1 MALHPDFK
9 VLDEPAA
16 SLDVSIQAQVIALVQ
31 GLQRDMGLTYLPI
44 SHDLGLVRNFCNRI
58 VVMYLAAVV
67 KALPSPTD
75 TARHPD
81 TAALLASNFTP
92 DPMKRCKLFGLSGEI
107 PSAFAL
113 PPSCTLP
120 AVAGRGEWRAIR
132 SSADDEP

>member
-1 MALHPDFK
+1 M
-9 VLDEPAA
+9 
-16 SLDVSIQAQVIALVQ
+16 IALVQ

-58 VVMYLAAVV
+58 VVMFLGAVV
-67 KALPSPTD
+67 KALPSPTA

-81 TAALLASNFTP
+81 TAALLAANFTP
-92 DPMKRCKLFGLSGEI
+92 DPMQRCKLFGLSGEI

-132 SSADDEP
+132 SRADDEP